1 MDNEKDLD
9 IELGKPVRRH
19 IEHKNSPLRDPK
31 LATVP
36 YDDPGSGQ
44 IPVFVAESVMRSIEE
59 VVLRDR
65 DREVGG
71 VLLGGFY
78 RNEEGSFVEVT
89 DFIEAKGAPGT
100 DISVT
105 FTHDA
110 WEQIN
115 AEQSARGPDAQIV
128 GWYHSHPGL
137 GVFMSSEDTF
147 VHSSFFADPWHVAIV
162 VDPLYHNWGCFKW
175 RDGSLE
181 RTGGFYIFTQKRD
194 ARRLRTY
201 AKKLA
206 ATKTEAP
213 PSARAGAQ
221 VDGYLAVSRLLLP
234 TWAALAVLVL
244 ALVVVGYVAFGNR
257 LAPDKEP
264 DYYQRAIELLNA
276 CDLSGGE
283 SLLRRELTANPTNE
297 KAYKDLIRLG
307 AIISEADSA
316 GLLDENLDRI
326 NFSLRTADR
335 GGKVPIDYGTQRE
348 IEDLK
353 DADGNQLKQK
363 TWAENGLVIYKQAEP
378 TRNERIE
385 RAKSIRQIASRQ
397 NPKPTNQWWHKAV
410 DWLEDE
416 WLREIAY
423 GMAASDGDYVP
434 RYRELSKKQQK
445 QVDGYQAKL
454 FPTK

>member
-147 VHSSFFADPWHVAIV
+147 VHSSFFVDPWHVAIV
-162 VDPLYHNWGCFKW
+162 VDPLYHN
-175 RDGSLE
+175 
-181 RTGGFYIFTQKRD
+181 
-194 ARRLRTY
+194 
-201 AKKLA
+201 
-206 ATKTEAP
+206 
-213 PSARAGAQ
+213 
-221 VDGYLAVSRLLLP
+221 
-234 TWAALAVLVL
+234 
-244 ALVVVGYVAFGNR
+244 
-257 LAPDKEP
+257 
-264 DYYQRAIELLNA
+264 
-276 CDLSGGE
+276 
-283 SLLRRELTANPTNE
+283 
-297 KAYKDLIRLG
+297 
-307 AIISEADSA
+307 
-316 GLLDENLDRI
+316 
-326 NFSLRTADR
+326 
-335 GGKVPIDYGTQRE
+335 
-348 IEDLK
+348 
-353 DADGNQLKQK
+353 
-363 TWAENGLVIYKQAEP
+363 
-378 TRNERIE
+378 
-385 RAKSIRQIASRQ
+385 
-397 NPKPTNQWWHKAV
+397 
-410 DWLEDE
+410 
-416 WLREIAY
+416 
-423 GMAASDGDYVP
+423 
-434 RYRELSKKQQK
+434 
-445 QVDGYQAKL
+445 
-454 FPTK
+454 